1 MEKDKKLN
9 IVVRCILIGIG
20 ISILSFFSMFA
31 SVRFILLNAV
41 SVNNFISYIIISLV
55 LGMIGGIFYYFRFY
69 LAFTIFILGTVIG
82 FLQMYMTFLEGLDGW
97 GDLAGFLTLL
107 TWIIFGFILGIGSQ
121 FFLFLFKKMKKTE

>member
-69 LAFTIFILGTVIG
+69 LAFAIFILGTVIG
-82 FLQMYMTFLEGLDGW
+82 FLQMYMTFLEGMDGW